1 MTITEFAMR
10 TRSQQAFE
18 EIDGIE
24 QEILRILSVALRD
37 RIQEAHSLFVRRIVA
52 YRFLGEN
59 YSTETNQLT
68 TLTLTN

>member
-1 MTITEFAMR
+1 MR

-37 RIQEAHSLFVRRIVA
+37 RIQGSLFVRRIVA